1 MTNYFNAF
9 QSNVGFCKKKNS
21 LKGIINMKYLHD
33 FVSSLDV
40 FGIKSSL
47 AIIIVSSDQRPV
59 PFLPAADVI

>member
-1 MTNYFNAF
+1 MTNYFNAS
-9 QSNVGFCKKKNS
+9 QSNVGFCKKNS

-59 PFLPAADVI
+59 PFLPATDVI